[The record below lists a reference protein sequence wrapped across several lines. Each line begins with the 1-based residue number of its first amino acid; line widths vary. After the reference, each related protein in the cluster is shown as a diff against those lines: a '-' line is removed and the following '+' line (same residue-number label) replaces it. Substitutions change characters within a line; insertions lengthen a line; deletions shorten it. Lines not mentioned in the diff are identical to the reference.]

1 MFEIN
6 EKDIEEIIERVV
18 LTKKPLVFKH
28 IPAKEKKK
36 YIIMCM
42 MMFVFEPNRVYTEKE
57 INELLKPM
65 VEDYVM
71 MRRYMI
77 DYGFLGRTENGKA
90 YWLIKDLET
99 IKSFQLV
106 E

>member
-6 EKDIEEIIERVV
+6 KNDIDEIIDRVV
-18 LTKKPLVFKH
+18 LTKKPLIFKH
-28 IPAKEKKK
+28 IPAREKKK

-42 MMFVFEPNRVYTEKE
+42 MMFVFEKDKVYTERE
-57 INELLKPM
+57 VNELLKPM
-65 VEDYVM
+65 IDDYVM

-77 DYGFLGRTENGKA
+77 DYGFLGRTEDGHA

-99 IKSFQLV
+99 IKAFKM
-106 E
+106 EE